1 MKRTLDIL
9 FERLAIFVSAS
20 TLLVALFSMAIQVIY
35 RYVFNDSLVW
45 SEEVARYALI
55 WSAMIGA
62 AVAYRRGDHAAVV
75 SLVARLPAALQVITA
90 RAVHLTVFGF
100 SAALTW
106 YGWQLTMR
114 NFERN
119 QLSSALEIDIA
130 WVNLAIPVG
139 GLLIMIAAIEG
150 MFAATKAHEGIT
162 AI

>member
-62 AVAYRRGDHAAVV
+62 AVA
-75 SLVARLPAALQVITA
+75 
-90 RAVHLTVFGF
+90 
-100 SAALTW
+100 
-106 YGWQLTMR
+106 
-114 NFERN
+114 
-119 QLSSALEIDIA
+119 
-130 WVNLAIPVG
+130 
-139 GLLIMIAAIEG
+139 
-150 MFAATKAHEGIT
+150 
-162 AI
+162 